1 MARISDGFINLQKHQ
16 KMGHGSPQLQQ
27 ERFQAHSIDFKR
39 RGHTYQNVWNSATLQ
54 IPNPWGTG
62 VVLSS

>member
-1 MARISDGFINLQKHQ
+1 MARIYKSIKRWV
-16 KMGHGSPQLQQ
+16 MELQQ

>member
-1 MARISDGFINLQKHQ
+1 MARIYKSIKRWV
-16 KMGHGSPQLQQ
+16 MELQQ
-27 ERFQAHSIDFKR
+27 ERFQAHSIDFIKR

>member
-1 MARISDGFINLQKHQ
+1 MARIYKSIKRWV
-16 KMGHGSPQLQQ
+16 MELQQ
-27 ERFQAHSIDFKR
+27 ERFQAHSKDFKR

-54 IPNPWGTG
+54 IRNPWGTG